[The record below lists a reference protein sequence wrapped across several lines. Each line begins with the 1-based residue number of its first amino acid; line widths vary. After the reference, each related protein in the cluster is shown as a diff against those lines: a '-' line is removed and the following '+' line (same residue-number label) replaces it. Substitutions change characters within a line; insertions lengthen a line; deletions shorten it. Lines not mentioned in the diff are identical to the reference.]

1 MSDVTKTEQLGE
13 ITNGYAFDLLG
24 RESFIQQIIEVMDT
38 LSANKRGACYAING
52 GWGVGKTWVLDALEK
67 KIQASQ
73 SGEAKDSQY
82 LIFRYD
88 CWKYDFYEEPLIALV
103 AAILDEIDN
112 RARVIPEEV
121 AIRVK
126 NALKATALKA
136 LDIVN
141 TVIDKKIGVNIKESI
156 APLIDSQAKA
166 TKDLADAHVYDSYF
180 EFKKVLQDLT
190 TEIQSLAKDKTLVF
204 IVDELDR
211 CLPEY
216 TIKIL
221 ERLHHLFYGIP
232 NVQVI
237 LSVDKAQLGNTINR
251 IYGSETSV
259 EKYLAKIID
268 FEMSLDVGESQHIV
282 RTAYPD
288 YYTSFTKTIFP
299 QEDID
304 NFCTT
309 LFQGIDMRTR
319 KAIIRKSFL
328 CHQLLKS
335 DQPEMEEAS
344 ILCIEL
350 FLTLLREYK
359 LNTKKAKECRVVA
372 GDSFHQELFG
382 KAIPQI
388 VGLNNLYKDGGR
400 KYLEFVRS
408 GGSVVSEEVFYN
420 RDSETEFLPP
430 RAIVYVR
437 IDSLLG
443 FVFGCYRWILGFA
456 DDNFK
461 GLNNPFFPIDY
472 RAYQQYALKFW
483 QFSKLIN

>member
-1 MSDVTKTEQLGE
+1 MKTDKNSCLSDKMICDDSKL
-13 ITNGYAFDLLG
+13 DLLG
-24 RESFIQQIIEVMDT
+24 RDGFIQQIIEVMDT

-112 RARVIPEEV
+112 QARVIPEEV

-156 APLIDSQAKA
+156 APFIDSQAKA
-166 TKDLADAHVYDSYF
+166 TKELADAHAFDSYF

-190 TEIQSLAKDKTLVF
+190 AEIQSLAKDKTLVF

-232 NVQVI
+232 NVQVM

-299 QEDID
+299 QEDVD

-319 KAIIRKSFL
+319 KAIVRKSYL

-350 FLTLLREYK
+350 FLTLLRECR
-359 LNTKKAKECRVVA
+359 LNTEIAKERFNVTREVFPGEFFSDA
-372 GDSFHQELFG
+372 KGRLR
-382 KAIPQI
+382 
-388 VGLNNLYKDGGR
+388 GLNNLYKGGVLKYIQTVTPMRTKSPDELLYGGR
-400 KYLEFVRS
+400 PERGVDLPSVTHV
-408 GGSVVSEEVFYN
+408 GVGSICGLV
-420 RDSETEFLPP
+420 
-430 RAIVYVR
+430 
-437 IDSLLG
+437 LG
-443 FVFGCYRWILGFA
+443 CFRLIIGFNG
-456 DDNFK
+456 DYWQGFND
-461 GLNNPFFPIDY
+461 PFHPVNY